1 MTRPRLPWTEQA
13 QGRAGPIRV
22 DLDQAGH
29 TAPLACALNSIRYD
43 SDTQSGYEPTIP
55 NNGARFTRNET
66 LVSPNQTTLYARVSA
81 AILEAAA
88 AVLAER
94 GEQASMA
101 DVAGAAG
108 MARATVYRYFPNREA
123 LLEALGRLAI
133 ENAGEGLQ
141 AGRLQEVAV
150 SEAFE
155 RAVRALVGVGDSFVV
170 VSRENGRPDAAEF
183 ERQVAAPLRALVE
196 RGQSLGEIRDD
207 LPASWLMESLI
218 GIVVSGLQT
227 RPSLGVEDT
236 VAGITSLFL
245 DGARMKQT
253 GPETSG

>member
-1 MTRPRLPWTEQA
+1 VSQRQ
-13 QGRAGPIRV
+13 
-22 DLDQAGH
+22 
-29 TAPLACALNSIRYD
+29 TAL
-43 SDTQSGYEPTIP
+43 Q
-55 NNGARFTRNET
+55 
-66 LVSPNQTTLYARVSA
+66 ARVSA

-101 DVAGAAG
+101 DVAAAAG

-123 LLEALGRLAI
+123 LLESLGRLAVD
-133 ENAGEGLQ
+133 EAGGRLR

-150 SEAFE
+150 PEAFE
-155 RAVRALVGVGDSFVV
+155 RAVRALVAVGDAFVV
-170 VSRENGRPDAAEF
+170 VARESARADPAQF
-183 ERQVAAPLRALVE
+183 EQRVASPLRALIE
-196 RGQSLGEIRDD
+196 RAQSLGEVRDD

-245 DGARMKQT
+245 DGARL
-253 GPETSG
+253 PAR

>member
-1 MTRPRLPWTEQA
+1 MSR
-13 QGRAGPIRV
+13 
-22 DLDQAGH
+22 
-29 TAPLACALNSIRYD
+29 S
-43 SDTQSGYEPTIP
+43 
-55 NNGARFTRNET
+55 
-66 LVSPNQTTLYARVSA
+66 QTTLYARVSA

-101 DVAGAAG
+101 DVAAAAG

-133 ENAGEGLQ
+133 EAAGERLQ

-150 SEAFE
+150 PEAFE

-196 RGQSLGEIRDD
+196 RGQSLGEIRND

-218 GIVVSGLQT
+218 GIVVSGLQM
-227 RPSLGVEDT
+227 RPLLGAEDT

-245 DGARMKQT
+245 DGARLQADARP
-253 GPETSG
+253 GPVAG

>member
-1 MTRPRLPWTEQA
+1 MSKR
-13 QGRAGPIRV
+13 
-22 DLDQAGH
+22 
-29 TAPLACALNSIRYD
+29 
-43 SDTQSGYEPTIP
+43 
-55 NNGARFTRNET
+55 
-66 LVSPNQTTLYARVSA
+66 QTTLHARVSA

-101 DVAGAAG
+101 DVAAGAG

-123 LLEALGRLAI
+123 LFEALGRLAV
-133 ENAGEGLQ
+133 EQAGERLQ

-150 SEAFE
+150 PEAFE
-155 RAVRALVGVGDSFVV
+155 RAVRALVAVGDSFVV
-170 VSRENGRPDAAEF
+170 VSRESARTDPEAF
-183 ERQVAAPLRALVE
+183 EQRVASPLRGLIE
-196 RGQSLGEIRDD
+196 RAQSLGEVRDD

-218 GIVVSGLQT
+218 GIVVSGLRM

-245 DGARMKQT
+245 DGARLQQR
-253 GPETSG
+253 